1 MTAPILTPAN
11 SAICAILLLYVA
23 HVNSIHTLGGRIVG
37 MLVIFPRSD
46 RSMSSSMSIESSK
59 EAHAMSVEENKDLV
73 LRQFEAFNSGNLD
86 ALDEITA
93 PDWVNIDPSL
103 PPLG

>member
-1 MTAPILTPAN
+1 
-11 SAICAILLLYVA
+11 
-23 HVNSIHTLGGRIVG
+23 
-37 MLVIFPRSD
+37 
-46 RSMSSSMSIESSK
+46 MSIESSK

-103 PPLG
+103 PPLR